1 MMNNSF
7 YNNMYNMYTIHTIH
21 TNYMIDKYIK
31 TLIKNLPDNSCRKK
45 GDSDVIDL
53 ILDGGIFNGSYLIG
67 ALLFL
72 KEMENQHFI
81 RVDKISGCS
90 IGSIAAIL
98 YHLNALHLAS
108 EIYDILLDHFKTHFT
123 LNVFDV
129 IFAKLEP
136 IMPDDI
142 CNTMTNRVY
151 ITYYNVEKCK
161 KIVKSK
167 YKSKADIFN
176 TIRKSCFFP
185 FIIDGSVAYKNKYCD
200 GFNPYILPTCPHKK
214 ILYLDLF
221 GNDKI
226 GSLFSVK
233 NEKTNFH
240 RILAGLLD
248 VHLFFIKR
256 TNTQMCSYVNDWSIK
271 HLIHN
276 RVSKV
281 VVEKLLFYSI
291 YFYMIIRWYIPEN
304 MGEFVVCKM
313 GVKIMREIYITL
325 IENYSL

>member
-1 MMNNSF
+1 
-7 YNNMYNMYTIHTIH
+7 
-21 TNYMIDKYIK
+21 
-31 TLIKNLPDNSCRKK
+31 
-45 GDSDVIDL
+45 V
-53 ILDGGIFNGSYLIG
+53 
-67 ALLFL
+67 
-72 KEMENQHFI
+72 
-81 RVDKISGCS
+81 
-90 IGSIAAIL
+90 
-98 YHLNALHLAS
+98 
-108 EIYDILLDHFKTHFT
+108 
-123 LNVFDV
+123 
-129 IFAKLEP
+129 
-136 IMPDDI
+136 
-142 CNTMTNRVY
+142 
-151 ITYYNVEKCK
+151 
-161 KIVKSK
+161 K
-167 YKSKADIFN
+167 YKYKNKADIFE

-200 GFNPYILPTCPHKK
+200 GFNPYILPTCPNKK

-248 VHLFFIKR
+248 VHLFFIKQ

-281 VVEKLLFYSI
+281 AVEKLLFYSI
-291 YFYMIIRWYIPEN
+291 YFYIIIRQYIPEN

-313 GVKIMREIYITL
+313 CVKIMREIYITL